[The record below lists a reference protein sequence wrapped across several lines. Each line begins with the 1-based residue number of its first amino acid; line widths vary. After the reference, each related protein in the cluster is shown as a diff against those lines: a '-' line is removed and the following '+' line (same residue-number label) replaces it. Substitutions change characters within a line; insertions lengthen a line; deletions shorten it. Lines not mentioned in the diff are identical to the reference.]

1 MDKRDKKLIRL
12 FEILPGA
19 FSWGTLIVLFLFAV
33 FLPKVLAVFMIF
45 YIIFWFI
52 RVLFMSWRLVL
63 GYIYH
68 SREMAID
75 WATALTKLAP
85 RDSWRKIYHIVLV
98 PTYKEGL
105 DILRTTVKSVE
116 KTDYPNNRI
125 IFILATEE
133 RDKDNVRGYAEILKK
148 ENAGKF
154 LDFIVT
160 EHPDNLPDEIKGKG
174 PNITYSM
181 KAALPII
188 DKLKVPYE
196 NIIVTNM
203 DADHILDKKYLSC
216 LTYKYLTTPDP
227 THKTF
232 QPLPMFFNNL
242 WDVPM
247 PMRLIGMSSSFWQ
260 MIVSSRVSRLR
271 NFSSHAQSLAALV
284 ITDFWAKDTIVE
296 DGHQFWRS
304 YFAFAG
310 NHQVV
315 PVFVPIYQDA
325 ILGST
330 MFLTIKEQYL
340 QKKRW
345 SWGVS
350 DIPFVFYHAIKDK
363 RIFWFDRLANC
374 LILFESHWSWATG
387 SLVLALFSW
396 IPLVVNPQFGNS
408 VLAYNFRH
416 IYSDIILVAYIGMIT
431 TLTISTL
438 LVWPRRKNKKTG
450 WRIVFDWILTPIMLP
465 ITNIAF
471 SSIPAFDSQTR
482 LMFGI
487 KPTVFRVTIK
497 VRKNEASV

>member
-1 MDKRDKKLIRL
+1 MDERDKKLIRF

-19 FSWGTLIVLFLFAV
+19 SAWLTLFILLALAI
-33 FLPKVLAVFMIF
+33 FLPKFLAFFMIF
-45 YIIFWFI
+45 FIVMWFI
-52 RVLFMSWRLVL
+52 RVIFMSWRLIL
-63 GYIYH
+63 GYLQH
-68 SREMAID
+68 TKEMAAD
-75 WATALTKLAP
+75 WNALLKKLP
-85 RDSWRKIYHIVLV
+85 PKNCWRKIYHIVLV
-98 PTYKEGL
+98 PTYKEDL
-105 DILRTTVKSVE
+105 DILRTSISSIDKS
-116 KTDYPNNRI
+116 DYPNDRI

-133 RDKDNVRGYAEILKK
+133 RDKDNSRRYAKTLKK

-154 LDFIVT
+154 LDFIT
-160 EHPDNLPDEIKGKG
+160 IEHPDNLPNEIKGKG
-174 PNITYSM
+174 PNITYAM
-181 KAALPII
+181 KQAMPTI
-188 DKLKVPYE
+188 DQLKIPYE
-196 NIIVTNM
+196 DIIVTNM
-203 DADHILDKKYLSC
+203 DADHIIDKKYLSC

-227 THKTF
+227 VHKSF
-232 QPLPMFFNNL
+232 QPLPMFFNNI

-247 PMRLIGMSSSFWQ
+247 PMRLIGMGSSFWQ

-271 NFSSHAQSLAALV
+271 NFSSQAQSLEALM

-330 MFLTIKEQYL
+330 MFATIKEQYL

-350 DIPFVFYHAIKDK
+350 DIPYVFYHSLKDK
-363 RIFWFDRLANC
+363 KIYWFDRLANC
-374 LILFESHWSWATG
+374 LILFESHWSWSTG
-387 SLVLALFSW
+387 SIILALFTW

-416 IYSDIILVAYIGMIT
+416 IYSDIVLLAYLGMIT
-431 TLTISTL
+431 TLIISTL
-438 LVWPRRKNKKTG
+438 LVLPRRKNRKTN
-450 WRIVFDWILTPIMLP
+450 WRILFDWILTPIVLP
-465 ITNIAF
+465 VSNIFF

-482 LMFGI
+482 LMLGI

-497 VRKNEASV
+497 VRKSEAPV